1 MCSALV
7 SNLNVFAYNNVVVDN
22 IKRPLG
28 LENYIGQ
35 DVIKEQLKIKINLF
49 FAQEKHYLI
58 HYYWVSQELVKQLWL
73 RSLQMN

>member
-28 LENYIGQ
+28 LESYIGQ
-35 DVIKEQLKIKINLF
+35 DVIKEQLKIKINL
-49 FAQEKHYLI
+49 
-58 HYYWVSQELVKQLWL
+58 SSSDG
-73 RSLQMN
+73 RSMSK